1 MLMHLLLHFLQHKS
15 VDIPKLGGV
24 FDFTIA
30 EKKTLLSNEK

>member
-15 VDIPKLGGV
+15 VDIPMLGGV

-30 EKKTLLSNEK
+30 EKMNLLSNEK